1 MTVRDIARF
10 FKHRVVHL
18 YNRRFRHWNY
28 ILKHDPDAEARPLP
42 EGTEVLRYD
51 DADAVPPDILDKMRE
66 TDAERSVQAYLY
78 HIRHKGSVLWVAV
91 RNGTVCSTWLSRQG
105 RHIPRWF
112 IPLQPD
118 DLLLYRGK
126 TAAAARGKGFS
137 PAMTQYIIAHEPGA
151 TGSAYADCRIYNHP
165 SIRCLTKAGFRIIG
179 RMRPITEPDRAT
191 QP

>member
-1 MTVRDIARF
+1 MTIRDTARTL
-10 FKHRVVHL
+10 KHGVIKL
-18 YNRRFRHWNY
+18 YNRCFRHWNY
-28 ILKHDPDAEARPLP
+28 ILKYDRHAEARTLP
-42 EGTEVLRYD
+42 EGTRVLRYD
-51 DADAVPPDILDKMRE
+51 DADAAPPDILDKMRE

-91 RNGTVCSTWLSRQG
+91 CNGAVCSTWLSRRG

-126 TAAAARGKGFS
+126 TAPAARGKGFS
-137 PAMTQYIIAHEPGA
+137 PAMTQYIIAHELDA
-151 TGSAYADCRIYNHP
+151 EGSAYADCRMYNHA

-179 RMRPITEPDRAT
+179 RMRPITEPDRAI